1 MADRVTH
8 LAHLAVAPFP
18 HCDLEQGVAVAFAAA
33 RAQGCRVIIYGPRGP
48 APAGWKT
55 SRSSVDSRARVK
67 AVAEHSDLSPFGAPA
82 VDDQTASEPIEVV
95 RVGDAEYPRF
105 VHAGDAVARMR
116 EPRRQIAV
124 VGQQQQPFRIEVEPA
139 DRVYVLADAAQKV
152 DDSRPLLR

>member
-33 RAQGCRVIIYGPRGP
+33 RAQGCRVILYGPRGP
-48 APAGWKT
+48 TFFTAQGCRARGRARESVILYGPRGPTPAGWKT

-105 VHAGDAVARMR
+105 VHAGDAVARM
-116 EPRRQIAV
+116 
-124 VGQQQQPFRIEVEPA
+124 G
-139 DRVYVLADAAQKV
+139 
-152 DDSRPLLR
+152 